1 MSIIWGKVISD
12 IYFWNRRRKQELS
25 VLFIVEKELA
35 IIRENQGME
44 LHQDLCYQQKSK
56 VGQKQEVAA
65 TIRLLPVFIL
75 IQEIP
80 VDFLYHKM
88 LRRMRTMCKGR
99 LLVAAAH
106 RRRKAEQVPQGL
118 RDTGCSKRTCPLCS
132 IYRRCENQN
141 LTRRCTIRGKS

>member
-1 MSIIWGKVISD
+1 MIKYLFELSAASD
-12 IYFWNRRRKQELS
+12 VYYMGESYIQGWFQPWYRRRKQELS

-106 RRRKAEQVPQGL
+106 RRRKAEQGL
-118 RDTGCSKRTCPLCS
+118 HFISVGAKRTSARCPAPL
-132 IYRRCENQN
+132 
-141 LTRRCTIRGKS
+141 KD